1 MIYKLTKVSDW
12 FKNGI
17 KDTRRDLTVRQT
29 YNLEVEKENTI
40 KKGEKYVKN

>member
-12 FKNGI
+12 FKNGNQRHA
-17 KDTRRDLTVRQT
+17 TRFDSASNL

-40 KKGEKYVKN
+40 